1 MTADREIL
9 ALIFRIK
16 GRPPTRQRRF
26 LFSVHDR
33 TLKKAGAWIYSA
45 LNISFKKQ
53 FKEILVGNPEGFRF
67 AQSLFHPFVGS
78 LFSHFQSMVTLY
90 QTIGL
95 KSPLP
100 SPSSSAAHP
109 SWAGR
114 KERSRVNVVKV
125 RHKFLLSFRGWGCRW
140 KQGSQSLCLQT
151 WGLYTLNWA
160 VWAGRKSEIVFISTS
175 RKMHY
180 FWKNNNLYKWPKP
193 KYRRPAIGDFGNL
206 WKMKEVKKKKKRKG
220 FWYSGGLEGSSAS
233 FSKLVLPKRHSGGS

>member
-1 MTADREIL
+1 
-9 ALIFRIK
+9 
-16 GRPPTRQRRF
+16 
-26 LFSVHDR
+26 
-33 TLKKAGAWIYSA
+33 
-45 LNISFKKQ
+45 
-53 FKEILVGNPEGFRF
+53 
-67 AQSLFHPFVGS
+67 
-78 LFSHFQSMVTLY
+78 MVTLY

-206 WKMKEVKKKKKRKG
+206 WKMKEVKKKKKKKRKG